1 MDSRRSGEEEIFV
14 PLHVPRH
21 ELQPTTQ
28 FRSTWIVSSQN
39 TLRTCGHYERYVSL
53 LPAEHREA
61 LSMVMV
67 GAWVPIDVAAAHYQT
82 CEALELPAEERV
94 AIGKAVSK
102 HLDHTLLSAAVR
114 LATQSGATVWTP
126 LSQFYRLWNRMFI
139 GGGIIV
145 YKLGPKEAR
154 IEVLSCT
161 LASIPYFRVGL
172 QGVLL
177 GIGEMFSQRL
187 YVREVRSVPDPTAI
201 VFRASWV

>member
-1 MDSRRSGEEEIFV
+1 M
-14 PLHVPRH
+14 
-21 ELQPTTQ
+21 
-28 FRSTWIVSSQN
+28 SSQN
-39 TLRTCGHYERYVSL
+39 TLRTCGHYERYLSL
-53 LPAEHREA
+53 LPAEHRET
-61 LSMVMV
+61 LSMMIV
-67 GAWVPIDVAAAHYQT
+67 GGWVPIDVAVAHYQT
-82 CEALELPAEERV
+82 CEALDLPSEERV

-102 HLDHTLLSAAVR
+102 HLDNTLLSAAVR

-126 LSQFYRLWNRMFI
+126 LSQFYRLWNRMFV

-154 IEVLSCT
+154 IEILSCT

-187 YVREVRSVPDPTAI
+187 YVREVPRVPSPTSI
-201 VFRASWV
+201 IFRASWV